1 MTTPKNPVVAID
13 GPAGSGKSTVARLV
27 AEALGLPALD
37 TGAMYRAVTWAVLD
51 AGIDPGDAQTVIG
64 LAQSLDLDV
73 GPPVRVGGRDVNDAI
88 RTAEVTAAVSGVAAV
103 PEVRVRL
110 VAAQREWIE
119 VHGGGVVEGRD
130 IGTVVA
136 PDALLKIYLVAS
148 EEERARRR
156 QREDD
161 QRADTAPGPMA
172 SDRLLGGVSDRHGG
186 PRPPK
191 AGSTPAEGGASGGTP
206 AEGGASSGT
215 PAEGGPSG
223 GTPAEGGTGDT
234 PAEGGAGDLDATQ
247 AAIRR
252 RDAIDSG
259 RAASPLAAADD
270 AVVLDTTDLSVDG
283 VVAEVLARYRA
294 ALDTAERP

>member
-1 MTTPKNPVVAID
+1 MSTPKNPVVAID
-13 GPAGSGKSTVARLV
+13 GPAGSGKSTVARRV

-51 AGIDPGDAQTVIG
+51 AGIDPNDAPAVAAVARTIE
-64 LAQSLDLDV
+64 LDV
-73 GPPVRVGGRDVNDAI
+73 GPPVLVGGRDVNDAI
-88 RTAEVTAAVSGVAAV
+88 RTAEVSAAVSLVAAV
-103 PEVRVRL
+103 PEVRVVL

-130 IGTVVA
+130 IGTVVV

-156 QREDD
+156 LRQDD
-161 QRADTAPGPMA
+161 VVETAGSDT
-172 SDRLLGGVSDRHGG
+172 
-186 PRPPK
+186 PK
-191 AGSTPAEGGASGGTP
+191 AGETPDGE
-206 AEGGASSGT
+206 SS
-215 PAEGGPSG
+215 A
-223 GTPAEGGTGDT
+223 AFDT
-234 PAEGGAGDLDATQ
+234 TL

-259 RAASPLAAADD
+259 RATSPLAVADD
-270 AVVLDTTDLSVDG
+270 SVVLDTTDSSVDG

-294 ALDTAERP
+294 VVAAVDP

>member
-1 MTTPKNPVVAID
+1 MTPAQSVVAID

-27 AEALGLPALD
+27 AEALRLPALD
-37 TGAMYRAVTWAVLD
+37 TGAMYRALTWAVLD
-51 AGIDPGDAQTVIG
+51 AGIDPSDAPAVIG
-64 LAQSLDLDV
+64 AAHALDLDV

-88 RTAEVTAAVSGVAAV
+88 RTAEVSAAVSVVAAV

-136 PDALLKIYLVAS
+136 PDAVLKVYLVAS

-156 QREDD
+156 QRQDD
-161 QRADTAPGPMA
+161 
-172 SDRLLGGVSDRHGG
+172 VSE
-186 PRPPK
+186 
-191 AGSTPAEGGASGGTP
+191 A
-206 AEGGASSGT
+206 
-215 PAEGGPSG
+215 
-223 GTPAEGGTGDT
+223 
-234 PAEGGAGDLDATQ
+234 AGDLDATQ

-270 AVVLDTTDLSVDG
+270 AVVLDTTGLSVDG

-294 ALDTAERP
+294 AVAAAERP

>member
-13 GPAGSGKSTVARLV
+13 GPAGSGKSTVARAV
-27 AEALGLPALD
+27 AEALGFPTLD
-37 TGAMYRAVTWAVLD
+37 TGAMYRALTWAVLD
-51 AGIDPGDAQTVIG
+51 AGIDPADAPAVI
-64 LAQSLDLDV
+64 AVAERLDLDV

-88 RTAEVTAAVSGVAAV
+88 RSAEVTAAVSTVAAV

-136 PDALLKIYLVAS
+136 PDAVLKVYLVAS

-156 QREDD
+156 QRQDD
-161 QRADTAPGPMA
+161 
-172 SDRLLGGVSDRHGG
+172 VSE
-186 PRPPK
+186 
-191 AGSTPAEGGASGGTP
+191 A
-206 AEGGASSGT
+206 
-215 PAEGGPSG
+215 
-223 GTPAEGGTGDT
+223 
-234 PAEGGAGDLDATQ
+234 AGDLDATQ

-270 AVVLDTTDLSVDG
+270 AVVLDTTGLSVDG

-294 ALDTAERP
+294 AVAAAERP

>member
-1 MTTPKNPVVAID
+1 MTTLKNPVVAID
-13 GPAGSGKSTVARLV
+13 GPAGSGKSTVARAV
-27 AEALGLPALD
+27 ADALGLPALD
-37 TGAMYRAVTWAVLD
+37 TGAMYRALTWAVLD
-51 AGIDPGDAQTVIG
+51 AGIDPADATAVNAVAG
-64 LAQSLDLDV
+64 RLELDV
-73 GPPVRVGGRDVNDAI
+73 GPPVRVAGRDVNDAI
-88 RTAEVTAAVSGVAAV
+88 RSAEVSAAVSVVAAV
-103 PEVRVRL
+103 PEARVLL

-156 QREDD
+156 QRQD
-161 QRADTAPGPMA
+161 
-172 SDRLLGGVSDRHGG
+172 DRLSRD
-186 PRPPK
+186 
-191 AGSTPAEGGASGGTP
+191 AGETEG
-206 AEGGASSGT
+206 EG
-215 PAEGGPSG
+215 EGS
-223 GTPAEGGTGDT
+223 
-234 PAEGGAGDLDATQ
+234 GDLDATQ

-270 AVVLDTTDLSVDG
+270 AVVLDTTGLSVDG

-294 ALDTAERP
+294 ALETAERP

>member
-1 MTTPKNPVVAID
+1 MTAPKNVIAID
-13 GPAGSGKSTVARLV
+13 GPAGSGKSTVARRV

-37 TGAMYRAVTWAVLD
+37 TGAMYRALTWAVLD
-51 AGIDPGDAQTVIG
+51 AGIDPSDGPAVVG
-64 LAQSLDLDV
+64 VAHALDLDV

-88 RTAEVTAAVSGVAAV
+88 RTPEVSAAVSVVAAI
-103 PEVRVRL
+103 PDVRVRL

-119 VHGGGVVEGRD
+119 AHGGGVVEGRD

-136 PDALLKIYLVAS
+136 PDAVLKVYLVAS

-156 QREDD
+156 QRQDD
-161 QRADTAPGPMA
+161 VTEA
-172 SDRLLGGVSDRHGG
+172 
-186 PRPPK
+186 
-191 AGSTPAEGGASGGTP
+191 
-206 AEGGASSGT
+206 
-215 PAEGGPSG
+215 
-223 GTPAEGGTGDT
+223 
-234 PAEGGAGDLDATQ
+234 AGDLDATK

-294 ALDTAERP
+294 AVEAARL

>member
-1 MTTPKNPVVAID
+1 MTAPKSPVVAID
-13 GPAGSGKSTVARLV
+13 GPAGSGKSTVARAV
-27 AEALGLPALD
+27 AAALGLPALD
-37 TGAMYRAVTWAVLD
+37 TGAMYRALTWAVLD
-51 AGIDPGDAQTVIG
+51 AGIDPADAPAVIAVAER
-64 LAQSLDLDV
+64 LELDV

-88 RTAEVTAAVSGVAAV
+88 RTAEVTAAVSVVAAV

-136 PDALLKIYLVAS
+136 PDALLKVYLVAS

-156 QREDD
+156 QRQDD
-161 QRADTAPGPMA
+161 GPEAA
-172 SDRLLGGVSDRHGG
+172 SDL
-186 PRPPK
+186 
-191 AGSTPAEGGASGGTP
+191 T
-206 AEGGASSGT
+206 
-215 PAEGGPSG
+215 
-223 GTPAEGGTGDT
+223 
-234 PAEGGAGDLDATQ
+234 ATA

-259 RAASPLAAADD
+259 RAASPLAVAPD

-294 ALDTAERP
+294 AVAAAGRP